1 MFFKASRGAPVSV
14 RNLVRQATTVH
25 FAEEDEATT
34 ERKTEFWIT
43 VTLATLILIL
53 ILTLIL
59 ILVLL

>member
-1 MFFKASRGAPVSV
+1 M
-14 RNLVRQATTVH
+14 VRQATAVH
-25 FAEEDEATT
+25 FAEEDEAT
-34 ERKTEFWIT
+34 ERKTEFWTT